1 MKRHRIMCLRLLGIL
16 AILLA
21 PYVARAEIAARS
33 AAFVAE
39 AGVTTLTVEF
49 DAAPAFEVFALA
61 DPARIVIDLP
71 RVAWR
76 LSAPRPAGLATRLR
90 FGLGAQDASR
100 LVIDLSGPARVVGA
114 RMAPVSG
121 GGTLVVA
128 LAPTDAAQFAAR
140 AGWPEGKGPSGAASG
155 PSLRRAPMIAIDPG
169 HGGIDPGAAHGAMLE
184 KDVTLAFSR
193 ALARALRA
201 AGFEAMLTRE
211 DDAFVPLGERVAR
224 ARAARADAL
233 LSIHADTLSREDV
246 SGLSVYTYSDAAFG
260 ADADADAEAA
270 ALAER
275 ENSVDILGGAALAGE
290 GGDVARAVIDLVQR
304 ETMAAT
310 RRLGP
315 ALIGALEARVAVLP
329 GHPLRA
335 AAFVVLRAPDI
346 PSALIELG
354 FLSSEADRARFADP
368 VWRAHAVDAIVAALS
383 DWADADGLAA
393 LSP

>member
-1 MKRHRIMCLRLLGIL
+1 MSLRLLGSL
-16 AILLA
+16 AFLLA
-21 PYVARAEIAARS
+21 PNVARAEIAARS

-49 DAAPAFEVFALA
+49 DAAPAFEVFTLA
-61 DPARIVIDLP
+61 DPVRVVIDLP

-100 LVIDLSGPARVVGA
+100 LVIDLSGPARVAGA
-114 RMAPVSG
+114 RMVRVSG

-140 AGWPEGKGPSGAASG
+140 AGWPEGKGPSVATRG
-155 PSLRRAPMIAIDPG
+155 PPLRRAPVIAIDPG
-169 HGGIDPGAAHGAMLE
+169 HGGIDPGAAHGAMRE
-184 KDVTLAFSR
+184 KDVTLAFAQ

-211 DDAFVPLGERVAR
+211 DDTFVSLGERVAR

-233 LSIHADTLSREDV
+233 LSIHADRLSREDV
-246 SGLSVYTYSDAAFG
+246 SGLSVYTLSDAAS
-260 ADADADAEAA
+260 DAEAA

-275 ENSVDILGGAALAGE
+275 ENSADIVGGATLAGE

-315 ALIGALEARVAVLP
+315 ALIGALEARVAMLP

-335 AAFVVLRAPDI
+335 ASFVVLRAPDI

-354 FLSSEADRARFADP
+354 FLSSETDRARFADP
-368 VWRAHAVDAIVAALS
+368 VWREQAVGAIVAALR

>member
-1 MKRHRIMCLRLLGIL
+1 MSLRLLGAL

-21 PYVARAEIAARS
+21 PYLARAEIAARS

-49 DAAPAFEVFALA
+49 DAAPAFEVFTLA
-61 DPARIVIDLP
+61 DPARVVIDLP

-76 LSAPRPAGLATRLR
+76 LRAPRPAGLATRLR

-100 LVIDLSGPARVVGA
+100 LVIDLSGPARVAGA
-114 RMAPVSG
+114 RMALVSG

-128 LAPTDAAQFAAR
+128 LEPTDAAQFATL
-140 AGWPEGKGPSGAASG
+140 AGWPEGKGPSGAA
-155 PSLRRAPMIAIDPG
+155 PDPAPRRAPMIAIDPG
-169 HGGIDPGAAHGAMLE
+169 HGGIDPGAAHGAMRE
-184 KDVTLAFSR
+184 KDVTLAFAR

-201 AGFEAMLTRE
+201 AGFGAMLTRE
-211 DDAFVPLGERVAR
+211 DDAFVSLGERVAR

-246 SGLSVYTYSDAAFG
+246 SGLSVYTLSDAASDG
-260 ADADADAEAA
+260 EAA

-275 ENSVDILGGAALAGE
+275 ENSADIVGGATLAGE

-315 ALIGALEARVAVLP
+315 ALIGALEARVTMLP
-329 GHPLRA
+329 GRPLRA
-335 AAFVVLRAPDI
+335 ASFVVLRAPDI

-354 FLSSEADRARFADP
+354 FLSSDADRARFADP
-368 VWRAHAVDAIVAALS
+368 VWREQAVSAIVAALR
-383 DWADADGLAA
+383 DWEDADGVV
-393 LSP
+393 SPSR